1 LLRNLVWATRRSP
14 VALQLACSEYRGV
27 ASPSTFGYARPED
40 GAYIAYRV
48 DGDGPIDI
56 VWQPDWP
63 GQIDMEWQ
71 QPFVGSFL
79 RSLSSFGR
87 VITHDHRGVGLSSRD
102 VDLPSL
108 ETRVSDLLAVLR
120 ATGSR
125 RPVLVGVASSGGVN
139 ALFAATHPKIP
150 RAVVWLDPSAR
161 YGWASDYP
169 WGRTQEDR
177 ELEREFLALWGT
189 AAYEKAWME
198 EAEARGNPFEGK
210 DFALYAMQTRSACTP
225 DVAARLSDIWYDF
238 DVRDVLTVVQAP
250 TLLLVHEEKKAAVE
264 QAEDIASQMPAAEV
278 RRMPGVAWSAEQLP
292 AWAQQIRDFVGIER
306 PHPSFETVL
315 ATVLFTDIVGSTEH
329 EAAIGDAEWRK
340 LRQEHDRVI
349 RAELSRF
356 RGREIK
362 TMGDGFLAA
371 FDGPARAVYCAQ
383 AVVQGARALGLEVR
397 AGLHTGE
404 VELDGDDV
412 RGLAVAI
419 GARVGAAAGA
429 SEVLVSQTVKD
440 LVAGSGLSFEDTGE
454 HDLKGVPDRW
464 QLYRVVG

>member
-1 LLRNLVWATRRSP
+1 VTREHP
-14 VALQLACSEYRGV
+14 AVGTQT
-27 ASPSTFGYARPED
+27 TFGYARPED

-56 VWQPDWP
+56 VWQPERP

-71 QPFVGSFL
+71 QPLAGSFL

-87 VITHDHRGVGLSSRD
+87 VISHDHRGIGLSSRD
-102 VDLPSL
+102 VDLPTL

-120 ATGSR
+120 ATGAR

-161 YGWASDYP
+161 YAWASDYP
-169 WGRTQEDR
+169 WGHTQEDR
-177 ELEREFLALWGT
+177 ELEREFVGLWGT
-189 AAYEKAWME
+189 AAYEKASME
-198 EAEARGNPFEGK
+198 EAEAGGNPFEGT
-210 DFALYAMQTRSACTP
+210 DFALYAMQSRSACTP
-225 DVAARLSDIWYDF
+225 DVAARLVDIWYDI
-238 DVRDVLTVVQAP
+238 DVRGVLSAVQAP
-250 TLLLVHEEKKAAVE
+250 TLLLVHEERKAAVE
-264 QAEDIASQMPAAEV
+264 QAEHIASQMPAAEV
-278 RRMPGVAWSAEQLP
+278 RRMPGVAWSAEPLP
-292 AWAQQIRDFVGIER
+292 AWAQQVRDFVGIER

-356 RGREIK
+356 GGREIK
-362 TMGDGFLAA
+362 TMGDGFLAT

-383 AVVQGARALGLEVR
+383 AIVEHVRPLGLEVR
-397 AGLHTGE
+397 AGLHTGQ

-419 GARVGAAAGA
+419 GARVGAVAGA
-429 SEVLVSQTVKD
+429 SEVLVSQTVRD
-440 LVAGSGLSFEDTGE
+440 LVAGSGLAFEDAGE
-454 HDLKGVPDRW
+454 HELKGVPDRW
-464 QLYRVVG
+464 RLYRVIGE